1 MTGQRTIN
9 TGGGDYR
16 ETHNSG
22 TYAEGDIINLSGEQQ
37 QTLAEAAAEIQQLLE
52 QLGTTYAIDTPEG
65 QAVAT
70 EAVVKK
76 IQGDGM
82 LKRRLFSAGQAAA
95 IAAIEKAVD
104 HPLVAPVVAA
114 LKDWQETR

>member
-1 MTGQRTIN
+1 MTEQRTIN
-9 TGGGDYR
+9 TGGGNYR

-37 QTLAEAAAEIQQLLE
+37 KTLAEAAAEIQELLE

-65 QAVAT
+65 EVAAT

-76 IQGDGM
+76 IERDGT
-82 LKRRLFSAGQAAA
+82 LRRRLFSAGQAAA
-95 IAAIEKAVD
+95 IAAI
-104 HPLVAPVVAA
+104 
-114 LKDWQETR
+114 